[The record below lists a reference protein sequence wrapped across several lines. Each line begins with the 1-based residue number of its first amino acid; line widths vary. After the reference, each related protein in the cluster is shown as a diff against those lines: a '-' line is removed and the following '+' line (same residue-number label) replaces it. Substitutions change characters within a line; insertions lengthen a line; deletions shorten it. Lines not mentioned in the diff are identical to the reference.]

1 MLQNYIWKLDANSPE
16 SAYPS
21 CLQTTLA
28 SLPLQKSSQTV
39 PQALALHTSTRPSI
53 WLTPPTSLTS
63 PSTQTRGGEGG
74 GRGEGGGGRGEG
86 GGGGRG
92 EGEEGGGRGGRGEGG
107 GVRGGGRGRETY
119 EAY

>member
-1 MLQNYIWKLDANSPE
+1 MICNQFLRYGAVINCYRTIYAWKLDANSPE
-16 SAYPS
+16 SEYPS

-74 GRGEGGGGRGEG
+74 GRGEG
-86 GGGGRG
+86 
-92 EGEEGGGRGGRGEGG
+92 
-107 GVRGGGRGRETY
+107 
-119 EAY
+119 